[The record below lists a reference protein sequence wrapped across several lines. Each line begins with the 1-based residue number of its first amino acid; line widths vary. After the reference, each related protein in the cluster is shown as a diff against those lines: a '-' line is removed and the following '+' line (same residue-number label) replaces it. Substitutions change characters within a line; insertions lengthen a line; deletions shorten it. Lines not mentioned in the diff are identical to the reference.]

1 MTSRELWCEGEVP
14 FLANETA
21 WRIEN
26 AAGELKAQGEQLTI
40 GTNRIVHS
48 PEVNFV
54 ALGIQPG
61 DRLILP
67 EWDSRWWQIGGEMGE
82 MVAPQRHRSMDAMTK
97 AVT

>member
-1 MTSRELWCEGEVP
+1 MVRGEVP

-54 ALGIQPG
+54 A
-61 DRLILP
+61 
-67 EWDSRWWQIGGEMGE
+67 WDTAW
-82 MVAPQRHRSMDAMTK
+82 
-97 AVT
+97 